1 MDRHESMLIAFLGGD
16 LNADASREWDEH
28 LLGCEGCW
36 RAVREDRLGRAA
48 AARLRESAPPEL
60 AERVAFAVE
69 MAAAPTRHRRPR
81 RWVFASGGLL
91 VAAVAAVIAMVFPTS
106 ARPADPPE
114 IAAVVDFAQDMPA
127 SATLHG
133 TASDAPVPMGAPV
146 GVVVGGAHV
155 QLRYYRVGTVPAV
168 VAVSDRPFPMPAG
181 VGTLPSGDMA
191 WTVTRGWVGLYCPNG
206 NVVIAAPVTV
216 GELPGLASRLPMP

>member
-1 MDRHESMLIAFLGGD
+1 MDRHESMLIAFLAGD
-16 LNADASREWDEH
+16 LDADASREWDEH

-36 RAVREDRLGRAA
+36 RAVREDRLGRSA

-69 MAAAPTRHRRPR
+69 MAGAPVRRRPR
-81 RWVFASGGLL
+81 RWVFAAGGLL
-91 VAAVAAVIAMVFPTS
+91 VAAVSAVIAMLLPT
-106 ARPADPPE
+106 ATPAADPPE
-114 IAAVVDFAQDMPA
+114 IAAVVAFAQDMPA
-127 SATLHG
+127 SAHG
-133 TASDAPVPMGAPV
+133 IASDAPVPMGAPV
-146 GVVVGGAHV
+146 GVVAGGAHV

-191 WTVTRGWVGLYCPNG
+191 WTVKRGWVGLYCPNG

-216 GELPGLASRLPMP
+216 GELPGLASRLPMH

>member
-1 MDRHESMLIAFLGGD
+1 MDRHESMLIAFLAGD
-16 LNADASREWDEH
+16 LNTDASREWDEH

-36 RAVREDRLGRAA
+36 QAVREDRLGRAA

-69 MAAAPTRHRRPR
+69 LAGAPVRRRRPR
-81 RWVFASGGLL
+81 RWVFAAGGLL
-91 VAAVAAVIAMVFPTS
+91 VAAVSAVIVGLFPT
-106 ARPADPPE
+106 ATADPPE
-114 IAAVVDFAQDMPA
+114 IAAVVAFARDMPA
-127 SATLHG
+127 TAHG
-133 TASDAPVPMGAPV
+133 IASDAPVPMGTPV
-146 GVVVGGAHV
+146 AVDVGGAHV

-181 VGTLPSGDMA
+181 VGMLPSGAMA
-191 WTVTRGWVGLYCPNG
+191 WTVTRAGVRLYCANS